1 MSRTPSVSDDDMS
14 SFSGHE
20 DYDYETDC
28 TTPAPSCSGEHYENE
43 EVESFRAR
51 EYPQL
56 AGKIYL
62 DHGGSTSMVEDFS
75 NDLISNLYGNPHS
88 DSTPS
93 AVAGHR
99 IDAIREKALR
109 FFKADPEEWD
119 LVFVANATAAIKLT
133 IDCLKDH
140 SAATHK
146 QLWYGYHRDA
156 HTSLVGIRELTTTSR
171 CFGSD
176 DEVEKWI
183 ECGGT
188 GGPLPRQ
195 LGLFAYPGQ
204 SNMTGRRLP
213 LAWPGM
219 IRNKVLRAN
228 TYTLLD
234 AAALASTAQ
243 LDLSNTRESPDF
255 VALSFYKIFG
265 FPNIGALL
273 VQKSSAHVLTNRKYF
288 GGGTVDMVVTIND
301 TWHAKKTAT
310 IHDALEDGTLPFHS
324 IFALDHAINAH
335 ERLYGYEP
343 MKFISRHTAQL
354 SKQLHDNL
362 CNLRHRNGKSVIHI
376 YKEPST
382 VYGDSKT
389 QGATIAFNVLKS
401 DGSLI
406 PYTEVEK
413 LANGHDIYIRSGSL
427 CNPGGMATYLNWT
440 PADMKAAFA
449 SGHRCSNPM
458 EIVDGKATGVVRVS
472 LGGMSTAS
480 DIRALIS
487 FLRASYV
494 DTTIPKTMSLAKQPI
509 SLQRASFIKIR
520 IPEENEDDAVVRATA
535 PVINAPS
542 CRPPSAHRNR
552 LRKSF
557 DFSVGASPAGS
568 SVTSI
573 SSAGLP
579 RSQSSLS
586 VALRSKKPDI
596 SRHRSLLGR
605 AELKPAAPGRWD
617 DFWKEET
624 AALVAAGAA
633 ESEARQVVSSA
644 EVKKK
649 EKEKEKE
656 KEKDK
661 RKSGFKK
668 ATLTKLLGL

>member
-1 MSRTPSVSDDDMS
+1 MSGTSSISDDDMS

-28 TTPAPSCSGEHYENE
+28 TTPAPSCSGEHIENE

-62 DHGGSTSMVEDFS
+62 DHGGSTLYAKSMVEDFS
-75 NDLISNLYGNPHS
+75 RDLISNLYGNPHS

-93 AVAGHR
+93 AIAGHR

-109 FFKADPEEWD
+109 FFKADPEKWD

-133 IDCLKDH
+133 IECIKDH
-140 SAATHK
+140 AASTHR

-156 HTSLVGIRELTTTSR
+156 HTSLVGVRELTTTNR
-171 CFGSD
+171 CFASD

-183 ECGGT
+183 ECGGA

-213 LAWPGM
+213 LTWPGM
-219 IRNKVLRAN
+219 IKKKVLRAN

-243 LDLSNTRESPDF
+243 LDLSNTHESPDF

-273 VQKSSAHVLTNRKYF
+273 VQKSSSHVLTNRKYF

-301 TWHAKKTAT
+301 TWHARKTAST
-310 IHDALEDGTLPFHS
+310 HDALEDGTLPFHS
-324 IFALDHAINAH
+324 IFALDHAINVH
-335 ERLYGYEP
+335 ERLYGSEP

-354 SKQLHDNL
+354 SRQLYDNL
-362 CNLRHRNGKSVIHI
+362 CNLRHRNGKPVIRI
-376 YKEPST
+376 YKESST
-382 VYGDSKT
+382 IYGDSKT

-413 LANGHDIYIRSGSL
+413 SANGHNIYIRSGSL

-440 PADMKAAFA
+440 PAEMKAAFA
-449 SGHRCSNPM
+449 SGHRCSNPT

-494 DTTIPKTMSLAKQPI
+494 DTTTQKTTTSLAKQPL
-509 SLQRASFIKIR
+509 SLQRASFIKIQ
-520 IPEENEDDAVVRATA
+520 IPEEREMDAVVAATA
-535 PVINAPS
+535 PVIGTPTY
-542 CRPPSAHRNR
+542 RPPPVVRNR

-557 DFSVGASPAGS
+557 DFSVGPSPGS

-579 RSQSSLS
+579 RSQSSNLIG
-586 VALRSKKPDI
+586 LRPKPNI
-596 SRHRSLLGR
+596 SRRRSLLSGSTS
-605 AELKPAAPGRWD
+605 KPVVGKWD
-617 DFWKEET
+617 NFWKEET
-624 AALVAAGAA
+624 AALVAAGAV
-633 ESEARQVVSSA
+633 ESEVKPITSSA
-644 EVKKK
+644 DTKKK
-649 EKEKEKE
+649 EKE
-656 KEKDK
+656 
-661 RKSGFKK
+661 RSGFRKV
-668 ATLTKLLGL
+668 ARALTLSRRHD

>member
-1 MSRTPSVSDDDMS
+1 
-14 SFSGHE
+14 
-20 DYDYETDC
+20 
-28 TTPAPSCSGEHYENE
+28 
-43 EVESFRAR
+43 
-51 EYPQL
+51 
-56 AGKIYL
+56 
-62 DHGGSTSMVEDFS
+62 MVEDFS
-75 NDLISNLYGNPHS
+75 QDLISNLYGNPHS

-133 IDCLKDH
+133 IECLTDH
-140 SAATHK
+140 AASTHK
-146 QLWYGYHRDA
+146 QMWYGYHRDS

-171 CFGSD
+171 CFASD
-176 DEVEKWI
+176 NEVEKWI
-183 ECGGT
+183 ECGGV

-213 LAWPGM
+213 LTWPGM
-219 IRNKVLRAN
+219 IRQKVLRAN

-273 VQKSSAHVLTNRKYF
+273 VQKSSAHVLTKRKYF

-301 TWHAKKTAT
+301 TWHARKTAT

-324 IFALDHAINAH
+324 IFALDHAINTH
-335 ERLYGYEP
+335 KRLYGPEP

-362 CNLRHRNGKSVIHI
+362 CNLRHRNGKSVIRM
-376 YKEPST
+376 YKESST

-389 QGATIAFNVLKS
+389 QGATVAFNVLKS

-413 LANGHDIYIRSGSL
+413 AANGHGIYIRSGSL
-427 CNPGGMATYLNWT
+427 CNPGGMATYLEWT
-440 PADMKAAFA
+440 PAEMKAAFA
-449 SGHRCSNPM
+449 SGHRCSNPT
-458 EIVDGKATGVVRVS
+458 EVVGGKATGVVRVS

-487 FLRASYV
+487 FLSASYV
-494 DTTIPKTMSLAKQPI
+494 DTTAPKMIPLFKRPVSA
-509 SLQRASFIKIR
+509 QRASFIRIQ
-520 IPEENEDDAVVRATA
+520 IPEDREMEVVVRTTA
-535 PVINAPS
+535 PVVDAPL
-542 CRPPSAHRNR
+542 PPLARNR

-557 DFSVGASPAGS
+557 DYSVGASPGS

-573 SSAGLP
+573 SSTGLP
-579 RSQSSLS
+579 RSRSSNHIG
-586 VALRSKKPDI
+586 LRSKPSI
-596 SRHRSLLGR
+596 SRHRSLLGPSDST
-605 AELKPAAPGRWD
+605 PAMGKWD
-617 DFWKEET
+617 DFWKEE
-624 AALVAAGAA
+624 ANVIVAADAA
-633 ESEARQVVSSA
+633 ESDLAPVTTSATEA
-644 EVKKK
+644 KKK
-649 EKEKEKE
+649 EKEKEKA
-656 KEKDK
+656 KEVSGL
-661 RKSGFKK
+661 RKVARALALSRRHH
-668 ATLTKLLGL
+668 

>member
-1 MSRTPSVSDDDMS
+1 
-14 SFSGHE
+14 
-20 DYDYETDC
+20 
-28 TTPAPSCSGEHYENE
+28 
-43 EVESFRAR
+43 
-51 EYPQL
+51 
-56 AGKIYL
+56 
-62 DHGGSTSMVEDFS
+62 MVEDFS
-75 NDLISNLYGNPHS
+75 KDLISNLYGNPHS

-99 IDAIREKALR
+99 IDTIREKALR

-133 IDCLKDH
+133 IECLTDH
-140 SAATHK
+140 AASSHK
-146 QLWYGYHRDA
+146 QLWYGYHRDS
-156 HTSLVGIRELTTTSR
+156 HTSVVGVRELTTTSR
-171 CFGSD
+171 CFASD

-183 ECGGT
+183 ECGGI

-213 LAWPGM
+213 LTWPGM
-219 IRNKVLRAN
+219 IKQKVLRAN

-243 LDLSNTRESPDF
+243 LDLSNTQESPDF

-273 VQKSSAHVLTNRKYF
+273 VQKSAAHVLTKRKYF

-301 TWHAKKTAT
+301 TWHARKTAT

-324 IFALDHAINAH
+324 IFALDHAINVH
-335 ERLYGYEP
+335 QRLYGPEP

-362 CNLRHRNGKSVIHI
+362 YNLRHRNGKPVVRM

-389 QGATIAFNVLKS
+389 QGATIAFNVMKS

-413 LANGHDIYIRSGSL
+413 SANGHGIYIRSGSL
-427 CNPGGMATYLNWT
+427 CNPGGMATYLEWS
-440 PADMKAAFA
+440 PEQMKAAFA
-449 SGHRCSNPM
+449 SGHRCSNPT
-458 EIVDGKATGVVRVS
+458 EIVNGKATGVVRVS

-480 DIRALIS
+480 DIRALIY

-494 DTTIPKTMSLAKQPI
+494 DTAMPKTIPLAKQSV
-509 SLQRASFIKIR
+509 SLQRASFIKIQ
-520 IPEENEDDAVVRATA
+520 IPEEREMDVVIRPTA
-535 PVINAPS
+535 PVINAPL
-542 CRPPSAHRNR
+542 PPLVRNR

-557 DFSVGASPAGS
+557 DYSVGPSPGS

-579 RSQSSLS
+579 RSQSSNLIG
-586 VALRSKKPDI
+586 LRSQPNL
-596 SRHRSLLGR
+596 SRRRSLLSR
-605 AELKPAAPGRWD
+605 SDSKPVVPGKWD
-617 DFWKEET
+617 SFWREET
-624 AALVAAGAA
+624 NALVAAGAV
-633 ESEARQVVSSA
+633 ESEIGLVTALTTEA
-644 EVKKK
+644 KKK

-656 KEKDK
+656 ISGL
-661 RKSGFKK
+661 RKVARALALSRRH
-668 ATLTKLLGL
+668 A

>member
-1 MSRTPSVSDDDMS
+1 MSRTSSVSDDDMS
-14 SFSGHE
+14 SFSGHD

-28 TTPAPSCSGEHYENE
+28 TTPAPSCSGEHIENE

-62 DHGGSTSMVEDFS
+62 DHGGSTLYAKSMVEDFS
-75 NDLISNLYGNPHS
+75 QDLISNLYGNPHS

-93 AVAGHR
+93 ATAGHR

-133 IDCLKDH
+133 IECLRDH
-140 SAATHK
+140 AASTHK

-156 HTSLVGIRELTTTSR
+156 HTSLVGIRELTPTSR
-171 CFGSD
+171 CFASD
-176 DEVEKWI
+176 DEVEKWV
-183 ECGGT
+183 ECGGA

-213 LAWPGM
+213 LSWPGM
-219 IRNKVLRAN
+219 IRAKILRAN

-265 FPNIGALL
+265 FPNVGALL
-273 VQKSSAHVLTNRKYF
+273 VQKSSAHVLANRKYF
-288 GGGTVDMVVTIND
+288 GGGTVDMVVTLND
-301 TWHAKKTAT
+301 TWHARKTAT
-310 IHDALEDGTLPFHS
+310 VHDALEDGTLPFHS
-324 IFALDHAINAH
+324 IFALDHAINVH
-335 ERLYGYEP
+335 ERLYGSEP

-354 SKQLHDNL
+354 SKQLHENL
-362 CNLRHRNGKSVIHI
+362 CNLRHRNGKPVIRI
-376 YKEPST
+376 YKEPNT

-389 QGATIAFNVLKS
+389 QGATVAFNVLKS
-401 DGSLI
+401 DGSLV

-413 LANGHDIYIRSGSL
+413 SADSQSIYIRSGSL
-427 CNPGGMATYLNWT
+427 CNPGGMASYLNWT
-440 PADMKAAFA
+440 PQEMRAAFA
-449 SGHRCSNPM
+449 SGHRCSNPTQ
-458 EIVDGKATGVVRVS
+458 IVGGKATGVVRVS

-494 DTTIPKTMSLAKQPI
+494 DTTTPKSIPLAKQPV
-509 SLQRASFIKIR
+509 SAQRASFIKIQ
-520 IPEENEDDAVVRATA
+520 IPEESEMKSIIRTA
-535 PVINAPS
+535 PIINGPPS
-542 CRPPSAHRNR
+542 RPPPALRNR

-557 DFSVGASPAGS
+557 DFSTGSPGS

-573 SSAGLP
+573 SSSGLP
-579 RSQSSLS
+579 RSQSSNLIGLKSKPNLS
-586 VALRSKKPDI
+586 R
-596 SRHRSLLGR
+596 RTSLLNR
-605 AELKPAAPGRWD
+605 SDAKPVVGRWD
-617 DFWKEET
+617 NFWREET
-624 AALVAAGAA
+624 AALIAAGAV
-633 ESEARQVVSSA
+633 ENDVTSSPA
-644 EVKKK
+644 AAPKK
-649 EKEKEKE
+649 EKEKERGGF
-656 KEKDK
+656 
-661 RKSGFKK
+661 RKV
-668 ATLTKLLGL
+668 ARALTMSRRHD

>member
-1 MSRTPSVSDDDMS
+1 MSGTSSISDDDMS

-28 TTPAPSCSGEHYENE
+28 TTPAPSCSGEHIENE

-62 DHGGSTSMVEDFS
+62 DHGGSTLYAKSMVEDFS
-75 NDLISNLYGNPHS
+75 RDLISNLYGNPHS

-93 AVAGHR
+93 AIAGHR

-109 FFKADPEEWD
+109 FFKADPEKWD

-133 IDCLKDH
+133 IECIKDH
-140 SAATHK
+140 AASTHR
-146 QLWYGYHRDA
+146 QLWYGYHRDS
-156 HTSLVGIRELTTTSR
+156 HTSVVGVRELTAASR
-171 CFGSD
+171 CFASD

-213 LAWPGM
+213 LTWPGM
-219 IRNKVLRAN
+219 IKKKILRAN

-243 LDLSNTRESPDF
+243 LDLSNTHESPDF

-265 FPNIGALL
+265 FPNVGALL
-273 VQKSSAHVLTNRKYF
+273 VQKSSSHVLTNRKYF

-301 TWHAKKTAT
+301 TWHARKTAST
-310 IHDALEDGTLPFHS
+310 HDALEDGTLPFHS
-324 IFALDHAINAH
+324 IFALDHAINVH
-335 ERLYGYEP
+335 ERLYGSEP

-354 SKQLHDNL
+354 SKQLYDSL
-362 CNLRHRNGKSVIHI
+362 CNLRHRNGKPVIRV

-382 VYGDSKT
+382 IYGDSKT
-389 QGATIAFNVLKS
+389 QGGTIAFNVSKS

-406 PYTEVEK
+406 PYTEVERS
-413 LANGHDIYIRSGSL
+413 ANSHNIYIRSGSL

-440 PADMKAAFA
+440 PAEMKAAFA
-449 SGHRCSNPM
+449 SGHRCSNPT

-487 FLRASYV
+487 FLRALYV
-494 DTTIPKTMSLAKQPI
+494 DTTTPKTTSLAKQPL
-509 SLQRASFIKIR
+509 SLQRASFIKIQ
-520 IPEENEDDAVVRATA
+520 IPEEREMDAVVGATA
-535 PVINAPS
+535 PII
-542 CRPPSAHRNR
+542 CPPPVRNR

-557 DFSVGASPAGS
+557 DFSVGPSPGS

-579 RSQSSLS
+579 RSQSSNLIG
-586 VALRSKKPDI
+586 LRSKPNI
-596 SRHRSLLGR
+596 SRRRSLLSGS
-605 AELKPAAPGRWD
+605 APKPVVGKWD
-617 DFWKEET
+617 TFWKEET
-624 AALVAAGAA
+624 AALVAAGAV
-633 ESEARQVVSSA
+633 ESEVKPITSS
-644 EVKKK
+644 VDIKKK
-649 EKEKEKE
+649 EKE
-656 KEKDK
+656 
-661 RKSGFKK
+661 RSGFRKV
-668 ATLTKLLGL
+668 ARALTLSRRHD

>member
-1 MSRTPSVSDDDMS
+1 
-14 SFSGHE
+14 
-20 DYDYETDC
+20 
-28 TTPAPSCSGEHYENE
+28 
-43 EVESFRAR
+43 
-51 EYPQL
+51 
-56 AGKIYL
+56 
-62 DHGGSTSMVEDFS
+62 MVEDFS
-75 NDLISNLYGNPHS
+75 KDLISNLYGNPHS

-133 IDCLKDH
+133 IECLTDH
-140 SAATHK
+140 AASAHK
-146 QLWYGYHRDA
+146 QLWYGYHRDS
-156 HTSLVGIRELTTTSR
+156 HTSVVGVRELTTTSR
-171 CFGSD
+171 CFASD

-183 ECGGT
+183 ECGGI

-213 LAWPGM
+213 LTWPGM
-219 IRNKVLRAN
+219 IKQNVLRAN

-243 LDLSNTRESPDF
+243 LDLSNTHESPDF

-273 VQKSSAHVLTNRKYF
+273 VQKSAAHVLTKRKYF

-301 TWHAKKTAT
+301 TWHARKTAT

-324 IFALDHAINAH
+324 IFALDHAINVH
-335 ERLYGYEP
+335 QRLYGPEP

-354 SKQLHDNL
+354 SKQLYDNL
-362 CNLRHRNGKSVIHI
+362 SNLRHRNGKSVIRM
-376 YKEPST
+376 YKEPSS
-382 VYGDSKT
+382 VYGCSKT

-413 LANGHDIYIRSGSL
+413 LANGHGIYIRSGSL
-427 CNPGGMATYLNWT
+427 CNPGGMATYLDWS
-440 PADMKAAFA
+440 PEEMRAAFT
-449 SGHRCSNPM
+449 SGHRCSNPT
-458 EIVDGKATGVVRVS
+458 EIVGGKATGVVRVS

-480 DIRALIS
+480 DIRALIA

-494 DTTIPKTMSLAKQPI
+494 DTTMPKTISLAKQ
-509 SLQRASFIKIR
+509 SVSMQRASFIKIQ
-520 IPEENEDDAVVRATA
+520 IPEEREMDAVVRATA
-535 PVINAPS
+535 PVINAPL
-542 CRPPSAHRNR
+542 PPLVRNR

-557 DFSVGASPAGS
+557 DYSIGPSPGS

-579 RSQSSLS
+579 RSQSSNLIGLRAKPNLS
-586 VALRSKKPDI
+586 R
-596 SRHRSLLGR
+596 RQSLLSR
-605 AELKPAAPGRWD
+605 SDSKPTVGKWD
-617 DFWKEET
+617 SFWREET
-624 AALVAAGAA
+624 AALVAAGAV
-633 ESEARQVVSSA
+633 ESEVGLVAASA
-644 EVKKK
+644 AEAKKK

-656 KEKDK
+656 KEMSGL
-661 RKSGFKK
+661 RKVARAFRRH
-668 ATLTKLLGL
+668 A

>member
-1 MSRTPSVSDDDMS
+1 MSGTSFISDDDMS

-28 TTPAPSCSGEHYENE
+28 TTPAPSCSGEHIENE

-56 AGKIYL
+56 TGKIYL
-62 DHGGSTSMVEDFS
+62 DHGGSTLYAKSMVEDFS
-75 NDLISNLYGNPHS
+75 KDLISNLYGNPHS

-93 AVAGHR
+93 AIAGHR

-109 FFKADPEEWD
+109 FFKADPEQWD

-133 IDCLKDH
+133 IECIKDH
-140 SAATHK
+140 ATSTHR

-156 HTSLVGIRELTTTSR
+156 HTSLVGIRELTTTNR
-171 CFGSD
+171 CFSSD

-183 ECGGT
+183 ECGGA

-213 LAWPGM
+213 LTWPGM
-219 IRNKVLRAN
+219 IKKKVLRAN

-234 AAALASTAQ
+234 AAALASTAE
-243 LDLSNTRESPDF
+243 LDLSNTLESPDF

-273 VQKSSAHVLTNRKYF
+273 VQKSSSHVLTDRKYF

-301 TWHAKKTAT
+301 TWHARKTASA
-310 IHDALEDGTLPFHS
+310 HDALEDGTLPFHS
-324 IFALDHAINAH
+324 IFALDHAINVH
-335 ERLYGYEP
+335 ERLYGLNP

-354 SKQLHDNL
+354 SKQLYDKL
-362 CNLRHRNGKSVIHI
+362 CNLRHRNGKPVIRI
-376 YKEPST
+376 YQEPFT

-406 PYTEVEK
+406 PYTEVERC
-413 LANGHDIYIRSGSL
+413 ANGHNIYIRSGSL

-440 PADMKAAFA
+440 PAEMKAAFA
-449 SGHRCSNPM
+449 SGHRCSNPT
-458 EIVDGKATGVVRVS
+458 EIVNGKATGVVRVS

-480 DIRALIS
+480 DIRALVS

-494 DTTIPKTMSLAKQPI
+494 DTTTPKTTSLAKQPL
-509 SLQRASFIKIR
+509 SLQRASFIKIQ
-520 IPEENEDDAVVRATA
+520 IPEESEMEAVAGATAA
-535 PVINAPS
+535 PVI
-542 CRPPSAHRNR
+542 RPPPAVRNR

-557 DFSVGASPAGS
+557 DFSVGPSPGS

-579 RSQSSLS
+579 RSQSSNLIG
-586 VALRSKKPDI
+586 LRPKPNI
-596 SRHRSLLGR
+596 SRRRSLLSGSTS
-605 AELKPAAPGRWD
+605 KPVVSKWD
-617 DFWKEET
+617 NFWKEET
-624 AALVAAGAA
+624 AALVAAGAV
-633 ESEARQVVSSA
+633 ESEVRPITTSA
-644 EVKKK
+644 DTKKK
-649 EKEKEKE
+649 EKE
-656 KEKDK
+656 
-661 RKSGFKK
+661 RSGFRKV
-668 ATLTKLLGL
+668 ARALTLSRRHD

>member
-1 MSRTPSVSDDDMS
+1 
-14 SFSGHE
+14 
-20 DYDYETDC
+20 
-28 TTPAPSCSGEHYENE
+28 
-43 EVESFRAR
+43 
-51 EYPQL
+51 
-56 AGKIYL
+56 
-62 DHGGSTSMVEDFS
+62 MVEDFS
-75 NDLISNLYGNPHS
+75 QDLISNLYGNPHS

-133 IDCLKDH
+133 IECLTDH
-140 SAATHK
+140 AASTHK
-146 QLWYGYHRDA
+146 QMWYGYHRDS

-171 CFGSD
+171 CFASD
-176 DEVEKWI
+176 NEVEKWI
-183 ECGGT
+183 ECGGV

-213 LAWPGM
+213 LTWPGM
-219 IRNKVLRAN
+219 IRQKVLRAN

-273 VQKSSAHVLTNRKYF
+273 VQKSSAHVLTKRKYF

-301 TWHAKKTAT
+301 TWHARKTAT

-335 ERLYGYEP
+335 KRLYGSEP

-354 SKQLHDNL
+354 SKQLYDNL
-362 CNLRHRNGKSVIHI
+362 SNLRHRNGKSVIRM

-401 DGSLI
+401 DGSLV

-413 LANGHDIYIRSGSL
+413 AANGHDIYIRSGSL
-427 CNPGGMATYLNWT
+427 CNPGGMATYLEWT
-440 PADMKAAFA
+440 PAEMKAAFA
-449 SGHRCSNPM
+449 SGHRCSNPT
-458 EIVDGKATGVVRVS
+458 EIVGGKATGVVRVS
-472 LGGMSTAS
+472 LGGMSTSS

-494 DTTIPKTMSLAKQPI
+494 DTTAPKTIPLFKRPVSA
-509 SLQRASFIKIR
+509 QRASFIRIQ
-520 IPEENEDDAVVRATA
+520 IPEDREMEVVVRTTA
-535 PVINAPS
+535 PVINAPL
-542 CRPPSAHRNR
+542 PPLARNR

-557 DFSVGASPAGS
+557 DYSVGASPGS

-573 SSAGLP
+573 SSTGLP
-579 RSQSSLS
+579 RSRSSNHIG
-586 VALRSKKPDI
+586 LRPQPSLT
-596 SRHRSLLGR
+596 RHRSLLGHPDS
-605 AELKPAAPGRWD
+605 KPAVGKWD

-624 AALVAAGAA
+624 NATTATDTV
-633 ESEARQVVSSA
+633 ESEVVLA
-644 EVKKK
+644 TPFGTEAKKK

-656 KEKDK
+656 VSGL
-661 RKSGFKK
+661 RKVARALALSRRHH
-668 ATLTKLLGL
+668 